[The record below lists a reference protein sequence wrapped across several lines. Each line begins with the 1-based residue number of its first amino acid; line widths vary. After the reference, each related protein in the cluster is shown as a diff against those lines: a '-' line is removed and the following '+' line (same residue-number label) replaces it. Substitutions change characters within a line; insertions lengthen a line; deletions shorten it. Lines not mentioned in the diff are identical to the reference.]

1 MDLNLLKPQIEAILT
16 DKGYRLMNVHFLV
29 ESGERYLRVIVDKYH
44 HTVNLDEIV
53 SISEAIDQLIDV
65 DAESE
70 PFTLDVT
77 TTGAEKEVPLHEVDD
92 YLNTYLSVTLN
103 DGIKGPPVVTGT
115 LVAVSNERLSIA
127 TNLKGRIKNIDIPRG
142 DIKSIKRAL
151 KF

>member
-1 MDLNLLKPQIEAILT
+1 MDLNLLKPQIKAILT
-16 DKGYRLMNVHFLV
+16 DKGYRLMNVHFLN
-29 ESGERYLRVIVDKYH
+29 EGDERYLRVIVDKYH

-115 LVAVSNERLSIA
+115 LVAVSNERLSIT